1 VNQSTLF
8 YRFGA
13 ALAMGVLVG
22 LQREYAY
29 GGSDK
34 ELFAGV
40 RTFPLISLLGCT
52 GALLADQLSSPWGLV
67 GLLIPLSALVVVA
80 HVVGAWHRGG
90 VGLTTEMA
98 TLLTFAAG
106 ALCYWGYLALGAA
119 VSVATT
125 VLLSLKPEMHAFAQR
140 ITREDVYATLKFA
153 VITAIILPLL
163 PDRGFGPAPIN
174 VVNPY
179 EIWLMVVLI
188 SGISFLGYVL
198 IKIVGPRQGI
208 SLTGLLGGIVSSTP
222 VTLSFAQR
230 SQEEK
235 NLAKPFALA
244 ITVAWA
250 MTYLRVIVEVATL
263 NAELLAELWLPM
275 IAASVAGLAYGA
287 YLHLSQPTSEEGEV
301 PFSNPFE
308 LRTALKFGLIY
319 AGVLVAS
326 KAANVY
332 AGDTGVYVSSFL
344 SGLPDVDAVTLSMAQ
359 LTGGEGGLSVTTGAR
374 AVVIG
379 AAANTLAKGGIV
391 LGAGSARLRRA
402 ILPGVLLMLA
412 TGVGF
417 AFLA

>member
-1 VNQSTLF
+1 
-8 YRFGA
+8 
-13 ALAMGVLVG
+13 
-22 LQREYAY
+22 
-29 GGSDK
+29 
-34 ELFAGV
+34 
-40 RTFPLISLLGCT
+40 
-52 GALLADQLSSPWGLV
+52 
-67 GLLIPLSALVVVA
+67 
-80 HVVGAWHRGG
+80 
-90 VGLTTEMA
+90 
-98 TLLTFAAG
+98 
-106 ALCYWGYLALGAA
+106 
-119 VSVATT
+119 
-125 VLLSLKPEMHAFAQR
+125 
-140 ITREDVYATLKFA
+140 
-153 VITAIILPLL
+153 
-163 PDRGFGPAPIN
+163 
-174 VVNPY
+174 
-179 EIWLMVVLI
+179 
-188 SGISFLGYVL
+188 L

>member
-1 VNQSTLF
+1 MTHTTLF

-13 ALAMGVLVG
+13 ALAIGVLVG

-52 GALLADQLSSPWGLV
+52 GALISEELATPWGLV
-67 GLLIPLSALVVVA
+67 GMLIPMGALIVIA
-80 HVVGAWHRGG
+80 HFVGAWQRGG

-106 ALCYWGYLALGAA
+106 ALCYWDYLPLAAA
-119 VSVATT
+119 VGVATT

-153 VITAIILPLL
+153 VITVIVLPLL
-163 PDRGFGPAPIN
+163 PNRAFGPPPLN
-174 VVNPY
+174 VINPY

-198 IKIVGPRQGI
+198 IKLVGARQGI
-208 SLTGLLGGIVSSTP
+208 SLTGVLGGIVSSTP
-222 VTLSFAQR
+222 VTLSFSQR
-230 SQEEK
+230 SQEEDG
-235 NLAKPFALA
+235 LARPFALA
-244 ITVAWA
+244 IAVAWS
-250 MTYLRVIVEVATL
+250 MSYLRVLVEVATL
-263 NAELLAELWLPM
+263 NPQLLRRLWPPM
-275 IAASVAGLAYGA
+275 IAASSVGLAYGA
-287 YLHLSQPTSEEGEV
+287 YLYVSQPTSEKGEV

-308 LRTALKFGLIY
+308 LGTALKFGLLY
-319 AGVLVAS
+319 AVVLVVS

-332 AGDTGVYVSSFL
+332 AGDAGVYVSSFL

-359 LTGGEGGLSVTTGAR
+359 LSGPEGDLSLTTGAR

-379 AAANTLAKGGIV
+379 AMANTLAKGGIV
-391 LGAGSARLRRA
+391 LGAGSPRLRRA
-402 ILPGVLLMLA
+402 IAPGVVLMLVA
-412 TGVGF
+412 GIGV

>member
-1 VNQSTLF
+1 MNQATLF

-13 ALAMGVLVG
+13 ALAMGILVG

-52 GALLADQLSSPWGLV
+52 GALLASELSNPWGLI
-67 GLLIPLSALVVVA
+67 GMLAPLGALVVVA
-80 HVVGAWHRGG
+80 HFVGAWRREG

-106 ALCYWGYLALGAA
+106 ALCYWNYMALAAA
-119 VSVATT
+119 ISVATT

-153 VITAIILPLL
+153 VITAIVLPLL
-163 PDRGFGPAPIN
+163 PDRGFGPTPLD

-179 EIWLMVVLI
+179 QIWLMVVLI
-188 SGISFLGYVL
+188 SGISFMGYVM
-198 IKIVGPRQGI
+198 IKLVGPRQGI

-230 SQEEK
+230 SQEEE

-244 ITVAWA
+244 ITAAWA
-250 MTYLRVIVEVATL
+250 VTYLRVIVEVATL
-263 NAELLAELWLPM
+263 NAALLEKLWLPM
-275 IAASVAGLAYGA
+275 AAASVAGLAYGA
-287 YLHLSQPTSEEGEV
+287 YLYWSEPTSEEGEV

-308 LRTALKFGLIY
+308 LGTALKFGMIY
-319 AGVLVAS
+319 AVVLVVS

-359 LTGGEGGLSVTTGAR
+359 LSGVEGGLSVTTGAR

-391 LGAGSARLRRA
+391 LGAGSPRLRRA
-402 ILPGVLLMLA
+402 ILPGMLPMLA
-412 TGVGF
+412 TGTLVGF
-417 AFLA
+417 LV